1 MNTVQQIV
9 VFGLTSG
16 IIYALIAL
24 GFTLVLGI
32 LGIANF
38 AHGALVMLAMY
49 GALIGSDVAGLNPFV
64 SMLIVVPIMFAIGLV
79 VYRGMVKPLLGRD
92 HTVHVAATI
101 GLLLVVENLVNLFY
115 GGTVRNVKG
124 SFGTGSVPVL
134 GVYIPSAQLIAAGIA
149 ALAVLALYLVLSR
162 TDFGLSVRA
171 CADNLVGARVSGVRV
186 NRMFAIA
193 FGLSVA
199 AAGLAGAMI
208 ASYQPMDPFV
218 GADFLSIAFAVVI
231 LAGAGNILGTI
242 ASGLII
248 GLIGTA
254 AQVGVSSSLSNPALF
269 VIIILVLFLRPE
281 GLFSR
286 A

>member
-64 SMLIVVPIMFAIGLV
+64 SMLIVVPIMFGIGLV
-79 VYRGMVKPLLGRD
+79 VYRGMVRPLLGRD

-115 GGTVRNVKG
+115 GGTVRNVGG

-218 GADFLSIAFAVVI
+218 GSDFLSIAFAVVI

-254 AQVGVSSSLSNPALF
+254 AQVGISSSLSNPALF

>member
-64 SMLIVVPIMFAIGLV
+64 SMLIVVPIMFGIGLV
-79 VYRGMVKPLLGRD
+79 VYRGMVRPLLGRD

-115 GGTVRNVKG
+115 GGTVRNVGG

-149 ALAVLALYLVLSR
+149 ALAVLVLYLVLSR

-218 GADFLSIAFAVVI
+218 GSDFLSIAFAVVI

-254 AQVGVSSSLSNPALF
+254 AQVGISSSLSNPALF

>member
-64 SMLIVVPIMFAIGLV
+64 SMLIVVPIMFGIGLV
-79 VYRGMVKPLLGRD
+79 VYRGMVRPLLGRD

-115 GGTVRNVKG
+115 GGTVRNVGG

-193 FGLSVA
+193 FGLSVG

-218 GADFLSIAFAVVI
+218 GSDFLSIAFAVVI

-254 AQVGVSSSLSNPALF
+254 AQVGISSSLSNPALF